1 MKTEY
6 CTSNISY
13 TTWIEPLTIYE
24 VKDDTV
30 FIFVSLKASI
40 EHIHDKYLLPFRVCI
55 AEVTGKEYQVE
66 FVTEDNVQVQK
77 EAVAVKKAER
87 RHLRT
92 GKLKSEIYL

>member
-1 MKTEY
+1 MELQQDNNIEEEWEEILQKMKTEY

-40 EHIHDKYLLPFRVCI
+40 GHSMTNICFLSVSAL
-55 AEVTGKEYQVE
+55 
-66 FVTEDNVQVQK
+66 QK
-77 EAVAVKKAER
+77 SPEKNIR
-87 RHLRT
+87 
-92 GKLKSEIYL
+92 